1 MARCSSCSAPLPAN
15 SPLCEYCGTRNDLDF
30 IELDRYALS
39 RKTST
44 RMCPLCQKAMQSI
57 SLTPDGSFAVERC
70 EHCFGLFFD
79 PGEIQAFLDRS
90 VSPAYEVNLKQ
101 IYSINRER
109 AQTVNRATYI
119 KCPQCGKYM
128 NRVNFGFMSGVVM
141 DRCREHGVWLD
152 NGELV
157 QLMEWKKAGGAIME
171 ERKLQ
176 QKKAEKTA
184 KPRLH
189 STVLNDNESFD
200 QKAEAHLLG
209 LASSLLERLFS

>member
-1 MARCSSCSAPLPAN
+1 MARCTSCSAPLPAN

-70 EHCFGLFFD
+70 EQCFGLFFD
-79 PGEIQAFLDRS
+79 PGEIQAFLERA
-90 VSPAYEVNLKQ
+90 VSPAYAVNLKQ
-101 IYSINRER
+101 IYNINRER
-109 AQTVNRATYI
+109 TRTVKRAAYI
-119 KCPQCGKYM
+119 KCPQCGQYM

-157 QLMEWKKAGGAIME
+157 QLMEWKKAGGALVD
-171 ERKLQ
+171 ERRKQ
-176 QKKAEKTA
+176 QKETEKPA
-184 KPRLH
+184 KTRLH
-189 STVLNDNESFD
+189 LTGLGGSEIFG
-200 QKAEAHLLG
+200 QQAEDHLLG
-209 LASSLLERLFS
+209 LASSLLERLFG